1 MNKYRLFALPYTAET
16 MKEAERERFVRATA
30 DYILIYTNKRKKPEN
45 CAEIT
50 ENEVYRL
57 TGPETMWLY
66 DCNVALI
73 LEETR
78 KNAGAVA
85 QNLSDRLDELEAALK
100 RQRENERRAVSENER
115 TTA

>member
-1 MNKYRLFALPYTAET
+1 MTKYRLYASPYSAEAL
-16 MKEAERERFVRATA
+16 KNAERERFVRATA
-30 DYILIYTNKRKKPEN
+30 DYILIYTTRRKKPEN
-45 CAEIT
+45 SVEIT

-85 QNLSDRLDELEAALK
+85 QNLSSRLDELENALQ
-100 RQRENERRAVSENER
+100 RQRENERRAVNENER